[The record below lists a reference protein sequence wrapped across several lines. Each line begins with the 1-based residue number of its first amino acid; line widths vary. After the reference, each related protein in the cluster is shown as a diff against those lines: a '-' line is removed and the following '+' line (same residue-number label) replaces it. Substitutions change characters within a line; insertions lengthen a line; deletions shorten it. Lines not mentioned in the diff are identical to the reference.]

1 MRIGTVCHSI
11 SWYSIIWTSN
21 LIINLT
27 IWLSLCGC
35 SLQSFIQLNKLL
47 WVVFGIYMPFRV
59 HILNCVSK
67 LMSISALIS
76 ATVWNFLG
84 SSHQDQKYF
93 DRLCGLLNRYLVNH
107 NNQQHKQSMKKI
119 SIVSYEFVSSR
130 FTIRDLIFFMEV
142 MKLSKLV
149 MESLWYWSVAWPL
162 RFSKSCFQSFYGR
175 LLPLLPWRA
184 GIGNKRHARQN
195 KPASD

>member
-59 HILNCVSK
+59 HVLNCVSK

-107 NNQQHKQSMKKI
+107 NNQQHKQSMKKNFYCVFWI
-119 SIVSYEFVSSR
+119 CVLTVYNPWFNIFHGSDEAFKACHGIFMILKWRVTLKVFQVMFPIILWAA
-130 FTIRDLIFFMEV
+130 FT
-142 MKLSKLV
+142 
-149 MESLWYWSVAWPL
+149 
-162 RFSKSCFQSFYGR
+162 
-175 LLPLLPWRA
+175 
-184 GIGNKRHARQN
+184 
-195 KPASD
+195 PATLTSWHWKQKTC